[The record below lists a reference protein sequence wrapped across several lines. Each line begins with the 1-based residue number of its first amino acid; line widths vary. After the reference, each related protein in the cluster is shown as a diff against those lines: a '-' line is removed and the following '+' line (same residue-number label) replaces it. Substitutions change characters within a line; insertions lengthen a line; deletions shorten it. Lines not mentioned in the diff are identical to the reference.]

1 VLPGRSRCRRLWT
14 DHLVR
19 NSLYLIL
26 SSGLQA
32 ALGFA
37 FWIIT
42 ARLFSTA
49 DVGRASSLISATT
62 VIAYLALLGLNSTLV
77 RHLPTAPDR
86 NALITAGLLLVSGC
100 GAGLG
105 LLYVLLIPVLA
116 PRLAFVSHRP
126 ALAAGFVLLTAIG
139 PINLITDSV
148 FVASRK
154 AAYSALTD
162 GGVGGVTKVVS
173 VAVLSGS
180 GAYGLFCASAD
191 GFVAAA
197 LVSVVMMCMALRWRP
212 SFRKPWRA
220 LKPLL
225 RFSGANYAGNVL
237 NLLPALVVPLIVLDR
252 LGASAA
258 AYYFVAFQVATL
270 LYATVYA
277 VEQTFLA
284 EGSHAGVDRREIL
297 RRSLR
302 VLMALC
308 LPACVVLV
316 VAAHWV
322 LLAFGTRYSQHAA
335 GSLMLL
341 ASAAIPMAA
350 INWLWTVLRL
360 SGRLRGLVVSAA
372 AYAIAICGLAWL
384 LAPHGLSALTAAWPI
399 GALLGAAVAALP
411 HKAPPRHRRAARTR
425 WSRGWPAFRRRTHP
439 LEVQLTGGKCMNNVK
454 AVEPAPRRVLI
465 VSAYADP
472 HVGGVEVVVGQQA
485 RTLAALG
492 HDVTVVT
499 SRCGADTAAREQA
512 DGYTVIRIPAWNGLE
527 HRWGVPFPVWSPS
540 AIWRLARLVGSA
552 DVVHVHDVYYG
563 SSMLAASLARWRRR
577 PLFVSQNVGIVEH
590 DKAIVTFVQ
599 KAVYSSAGRLL
610 WRWATTITAYNP
622 IVENFLTG
630 YGVPAEKIRLVYNG
644 IDTRHFCPG
653 DREAI
658 RATRT
663 RYGLAAEVPVIL
675 FVGRLVPKKGF
686 QKLVEARSTEY
697 EVVIA
702 GPGRIPDQIPAGV
715 RFLGPVN
722 RDELRDLY
730 QASDIFVFPAVG
742 EMLTLVMQEAM
753 ACGLPVVATAD
764 EGYSRYDLDPSGV
777 VLVEPEP
784 EVLRSTFL
792 GLLGAPGRMS
802 YMRAYSRRLAE
813 ERFDWQSNAGHLVAD
828 YDVAREPG
836 GVH

>member
-512 DGYTVIRIPAWNGLE
+512 DGYTVIRIP
-527 HRWGVPFPVWSPS
+527 VWSPS